1 MRISAFTNNKL
12 QCWPRKT
19 LWSGALGGRASLE
32 PVAGGARRLALRI
45 DDRRSGPARLES
57 RMLRRRK
64 RTGLAPTGALTW
76 SRALSL
82 GIRSTL
88 GSLGLE
94 RPTQVQAAAIPAA
107 LSGSH
112 VFLTAQTGSGK
123 TLGYILPL
131 IELLQRDH
139 KGQFDEKGS
148 AAHRS
153 QALIVVPTRELALQ
167 VVRVWEAFTAVTGLV
182 CAQLTRCALRRSES
196 VAAWVTPAKEASA
209 GNGVLWNRVPGL
221 RYLVLDEADAL
232 FSMQRHNQLAAL
244 PLKQLRGGQMWFAAA
259 TVTRSNLAEAERL
272 TQAVSP
278 SRRLFVARDD
288 GLHRPP
294 LDARVRFEQ
303 VEHPPQKVTRLL
315 GMLRG
320 GPDGLLRDGRSTL
333 IFCNSIQTC
342 RFVQYTL
349 HEHGI
354 LGCGVPQRIVG
365 AFMNGAADVLICS
378 DLAARGLDWP
388 FVRRVICFDAPLSY
402 HHFLHRVGRLR
413 QGGICTILL
422 RRAKREQALAECI
435 SERLSQRTT
444 LAPQTTGSIS
454 MARRRTSD

>member
-1 MRISAFTNNKL
+1 
-12 QCWPRKT
+12 
-19 LWSGALGGRASLE
+19 
-32 PVAGGARRLALRI
+32 
-45 DDRRSGPARLES
+45 
-57 RMLRRRK
+57 
-64 RTGLAPTGALTW
+64 
-76 SRALSL
+76 
-82 GIRSTL
+82 
-88 GSLGLE
+88 
-94 RPTQVQAAAIPAA
+94 
-107 LSGSH
+107 
-112 VFLTAQTGSGK
+112 
-123 TLGYILPL
+123 
-131 IELLQRDH
+131 
-139 KGQFDEKGS
+139 
-148 AAHRS
+148 
-153 QALIVVPTRELALQ
+153 
-167 VVRVWEAFTAVTGLV
+167 
-182 CAQLTRCALRRSES
+182 
-196 VAAWVTPAKEASA
+196 
-209 GNGVLWNRVPGL
+209 
-221 RYLVLDEADAL
+221 
-232 FSMQRHNQLAAL
+232 MQRHNQLAAL
-244 PLKQLRGGQMWFAAA
+244 PLKQLQGGQMWFAAA

-315 GMLRG
+315 EMLRG

-354 LGCGVPQRIVG
+354 LAAACHSGLSVRLRE
-365 AFMNGAADVLICS
+365 ASLMSFMNGTADVLICS

-413 QGGICTILL
+413 QGGTCTILL

-444 LAPQTTGSIS
+444 LAPQTTGSMS